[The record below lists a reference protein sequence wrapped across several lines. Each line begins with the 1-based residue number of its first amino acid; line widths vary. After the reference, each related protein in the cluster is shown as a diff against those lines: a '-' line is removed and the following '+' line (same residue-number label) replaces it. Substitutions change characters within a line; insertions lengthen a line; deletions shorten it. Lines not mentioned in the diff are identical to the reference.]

1 MPVKES
7 QISIRYHIVCSE
19 CFVSL
24 KICAKCTK
32 EKSMAEKQRG
42 AERHKHMKN
51 PIFLKYF
58 LYFFDFN
65 LYELL
70 ECSTQ
75 NRAILV
81 LTLDIYLYVC

>member
-42 AERHKHMKN
+42 KSRLREELKFMIFCEKHT
-51 PIFLKYF
+51 
-58 LYFFDFN
+58 FFKTTGESWQREN
-65 LYELL
+65 E
-70 ECSTQ
+70 Q
-75 NRAILV
+75 WRV
-81 LTLDIYLYVC
+81 GGGGRRWKWG